1 MHKMKLGINMTKKR
15 VTFTLD
21 EDLDKKIRQL
31 QINLISTTNRGWS
44 YSSVLGIIIDEG
56 LKLITP
62 KKLGKLKN

>member
-56 LKLITP
+56 LKLVTP

>member
-1 MHKMKLGINMTKKR
+1 MAKKR

-31 QINLISTTNRGWS
+31 QISLISSTNQGWS
-44 YSSVLGIIIDEG
+44 YSSVLGIVIDEG
-56 LKLITP
+56 LKVVTP

>member
-1 MHKMKLGINMTKKR
+1 MAKKR

-31 QINLISTTNRGWS
+31 QISLISTTNQGWS
-44 YSSVLGIIIDEG
+44 YSSVLGLVIDEG
-56 LKLITP
+56 LKVVTP

>member
-1 MHKMKLGINMTKKR
+1 MAKKR

-31 QINLISTTNRGWS
+31 QISLISTTNQGWS
-44 YSSVLGIIIDEG
+44 YSSVLGIVIDEG
-56 LKLITP
+56 LKVVTP

>member
-1 MHKMKLGINMTKKR
+1 MAKKR

-31 QINLISTTNRGWS
+31 QISLISTTNQGWS
-44 YSSVLGIIIDEG
+44 YSSVLGIVIDEG
-56 LKLITP
+56 LKAVTP

>member
-1 MHKMKLGINMTKKR
+1 MVKKR

-31 QINLISTTNRGWS
+31 QISLISTTNQGWS
-44 YSSVLGIIIDEG
+44 YSAVLGIVIDEG
-56 LKLITP
+56 LKAITP

>member
-1 MHKMKLGINMTKKR
+1 MAKKR

-31 QINLISTTNRGWS
+31 QIGLISTTNQGWS
-44 YSSVLGIIIDEG
+44 YSSVLGIVIDEG
-56 LKLITP
+56 LKVVTP